1 MIYVCFWS
9 KISIVVAMATKQNI
23 KKDEI
28 DTFCSVF
35 YQLSVNWA
43 KLSPF
48 SAKLKKLINKFQ
60 VKEFM
65 NFCESG
71 LLWLPW
77 KLSNVKMRNFLFFQF
92 VVKMSVKDHIT
103 KKPLFADAAVR
114 FHFVYFA
121 NFITLGN
128 CRILALICCHGN
140 RTPSSVYFCYICF

>member
-1 MIYVCFWS
+1 MFVFGAKSVLLLLWRPNRTS
-9 KISIVVAMATKQNI
+9 

-48 SAKLKKLINKFQ
+48 SAKLKKYINIFQ

-71 LLWLPW
+71 RLRLPW
-77 KLSNVKMRNFLFFQF
+77 KLSNVKMRNFLFFRF

-114 FHFVYFA
+114 FLFVYFA

-128 CRILALICCHGN
+128 CCTLALICCHGN
-140 RTPSSVYFCYICF
+140 RTPWSFYFCYICF